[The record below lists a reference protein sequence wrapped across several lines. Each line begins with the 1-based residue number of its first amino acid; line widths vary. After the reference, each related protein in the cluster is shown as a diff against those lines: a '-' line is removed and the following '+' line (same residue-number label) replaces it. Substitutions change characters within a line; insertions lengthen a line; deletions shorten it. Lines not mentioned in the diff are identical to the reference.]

1 MDFPARFK
9 QLRKES
15 GLTQQDIANVV
26 FVDKTTVS
34 KWELGANY
42 PNQNVQTALADFFKV
57 SVDYLLGRTDIRN
70 ANITPPSEAVID
82 MPIIGSVRAGMDG
95 NVVQEETGET
105 RPIAASAVHGRPD
118 DYFVLRVRGDS
129 MYPEV
134 LDGDCVLVRKTPS
147 VESGSMAVVLYDG
160 DCATVK
166 WVRYIEGEDWVDLVP
181 NNPTFPPAR
190 ISGADLENCKI
201 LGEVVDIMRTPKKR
215 NW

>member
-1 MDFPARFK
+1 MEFSSRIRE
-9 QLRKES
+9 LRKER
-15 GLTQQDIANVV
+15 GLKQQDIADML
-26 FVDKTTVS
+26 FIDKTTVS
-34 KWELGANY
+34 KWEVGANF
-42 PNQNVQTALADFFKV
+42 PNQNIQNALADFFGV
-57 SVDYLLGRTDIRN
+57 TVDYLLGRSDSRT
-70 ANITPPSEAVID
+70 TPLPSDGVIEY
-82 MPIIGSVRAGMDG
+82 PVIGSVRAGMGG
-95 NVVQEETGET
+95 NVVSEETGDT
-105 RPIAASAVHGRPD
+105 RLVAASAVHGRAD

-166 WVRYIEGEDWVDLVP
+166 WVRYVEGEDWVDLIP

>member
-1 MDFPARFK
+1 MRLKELRAERGLNQTELARELGTT
-9 QLRKES
+9 QSNIS
-15 GLTQQDIANVV
+15 GWETG
-26 FVDKTTVS
+26 
-34 KWELGANY
+34 KWEADN
-42 PNQNVQTALADFFKV
+42 TALQQIADFFGV
-57 SVDYLLGRTDIRN
+57 TVDYLLGRSDSRT
-70 ANITPPSEAVID
+70 APLPSDGVIEY
-82 MPIIGSVRAGMDG
+82 PVIGSVRAGMGG
-95 NVVQEETGET
+95 NVVSEETGDT
-105 RPIAASAVHGRPD
+105 RLVAASAVHGRAD

-166 WVRYIEGEDWVDLVP
+166 WVRYVEGEDWVDLVP

>member
-1 MDFPARFK
+1 MRLKELRAERGLNQTELARELGTT
-9 QLRKES
+9 QSNIS
-15 GLTQQDIANVV
+15 GWETG
-26 FVDKTTVS
+26 
-34 KWELGANY
+34 KWEADN
-42 PNQNVQTALADFFKV
+42 TALQQIADFFGV
-57 SVDYLLGRTDIRN
+57 TVDYLLGRSDSRT
-70 ANITPPSEAVID
+70 APLPSDGVIEY
-82 MPIIGSVRAGMDG
+82 PVIGSVRAGMGG
-95 NVVQEETGET
+95 NVVSEETGDT
-105 RPIAASAVHGRPD
+105 RLVAASAVHGRAD
-118 DYFVLRVRGDS
+118 DYFVLRVRGDN

-166 WVRYIEGEDWVDLVP
+166 WVRYVEGEDWVDLVP

>member
-1 MDFPARFK
+1 MRLRE
-9 QLRKES
+9 LRKER
-15 GLTQQDIANVV
+15 GMKQIELCQHLG
-26 FVDKTTVS
+26 VS
-34 KWELGANY
+34 QGNLSNWENGVYEPDTYYLKKI
-42 PNQNVQTALADFFKV
+42 ADFFGV
-57 SVDYLLGRTDIRN
+57 TVDYLLGRSDSRT
-70 ANITPPSEAVID
+70 APLPSDGVIEY
-82 MPIIGSVRAGMDG
+82 PVIGSVRAGMGG
-95 NVVQEETGET
+95 NVVSEETGDT
-105 RPIAASAVHGRPD
+105 RLVAASAVHGRAD

-166 WVRYIEGEDWVDLVP
+166 WVRYVEGKDWVDLIP

>member
-1 MDFPARFK
+1 MEFSSRIRE
-9 QLRKES
+9 LRKER
-15 GLTQQDIANVV
+15 GLKQQDIADML
-26 FVDKTTVS
+26 FIDKTTVS
-34 KWELGANY
+34 KWEVGANF
-42 PNQNVQTALADFFKV
+42 PNQNIQNALADFFGV
-57 SVDYLLGRTDIRN
+57 TVDYLLGRSDSRT
-70 ANITPPSEAVID
+70 APLPSDGVIEY
-82 MPIIGSVRAGMDG
+82 PVIGSVRAGMGG
-95 NVVQEETGET
+95 NVVSEETGDT
-105 RPIAASAVHGRPD
+105 RLVAASAVHGRAD

-147 VESGSMAVVLYDG
+147 VESGSRAVVLYEG

-166 WVRYIEGEDWVDLVP
+166 WVRYVEGEDWVDLIP

>member
-1 MDFPARFK
+1 MEFSSRIRE
-9 QLRKES
+9 LRKER
-15 GLTQQDIANVV
+15 GLKQQDIADML
-26 FVDKTTVS
+26 FIDKTTVS
-34 KWELGANY
+34 KWEVGANF
-42 PNQNVQTALADFFKV
+42 PNQNIQNALADFFGV
-57 SVDYLLGRTDIRN
+57 TVDYLLGRSDSRT
-70 ANITPPSEAVID
+70 TPLPSDGVIEY
-82 MPIIGSVRAGMDG
+82 PVIGSVRAGMGG
-95 NVVQEETGET
+95 NVVSEETGDT
-105 RPIAASAVHGRPD
+105 RLVAVSAVHGRAD

-134 LDGDCVLVRKTPS
+134 LDGDCVLVRKTAS

-166 WVRYIEGEDWVDLVP
+166 WVRYVEGEDWVDLIP

>member
-1 MDFPARFK
+1 MRLKELRAERGLNQTELARELGTT
-9 QLRKES
+9 QSNIS
-15 GLTQQDIANVV
+15 GWETG
-26 FVDKTTVS
+26 
-34 KWELGANY
+34 KWEADN
-42 PNQNVQTALADFFKV
+42 TALQQIADFFGV
-57 SVDYLLGRTDIRN
+57 TVDYLLGRSDSRT
-70 ANITPPSEAVID
+70 APLPSDGVIEY
-82 MPIIGSVRAGMDG
+82 PVIGSVRAGMGG
-95 NVVQEETGET
+95 NVVSEETGDT
-105 RPIAASAVHGRPD
+105 RLVAASAVHGRAD

-166 WVRYIEGEDWVDLVP
+166 WVRYVEGEDWVDLIP

-190 ISGADLENCKI
+190 IFGADLENCKI

>member
-1 MDFPARFK
+1 MRLKELRAERGLNQTELARELGTT
-9 QLRKES
+9 QSNIS
-15 GLTQQDIANVV
+15 GWETG
-26 FVDKTTVS
+26 
-34 KWELGANY
+34 KWEADN
-42 PNQNVQTALADFFKV
+42 TALQQIAGFFGV
-57 SVDYLLGRTDIRN
+57 TVDYLLGRSDSRT
-70 ANITPPSEAVID
+70 APLPSDGVIEY
-82 MPIIGSVRAGMDG
+82 PVIGSVRAGMGG
-95 NVVQEETGET
+95 NVVSEETGDT
-105 RPIAASAVHGRPD
+105 RLVAASAVHGRAD

-166 WVRYIEGEDWVDLVP
+166 WVRYVEGEDWVDLVP

-190 ISGADLENCKI
+190 IFGADLENCKI

>member
-1 MDFPARFK
+1 MLSEKLKALREKRGLSQVDLASLIGISNNLYNKYEKKNVRPTYETLIKLARALQVPVTELLDADDLFSAELVIDFP
-9 QLRKES
+9 
-15 GLTQQDIANVV
+15 V
-26 FVDKTTVS
+26 
-34 KWELGANY
+34 
-42 PNQNVQTALADFFKV
+42 
-57 SVDYLLGRTDIRN
+57 
-70 ANITPPSEAVID
+70 
-82 MPIIGSVRAGMDG
+82 IGSVRAGMGG
-95 NVVQEETGET
+95 NVVSEETGEI
-105 RPIAASAVHGRPD
+105 RSVAASAVHGRAD

-160 DCATVK
+160 DYATVK
-166 WVRYIEGEDWVDLVP
+166 WVRYVEGEDWVDLIP

-215 NW
+215 SW

>member
-1 MDFPARFK
+1 MEFSSRIRE
-9 QLRKES
+9 LRKER
-15 GLTQQDIANVV
+15 GLKQQDIADML
-26 FVDKTTVS
+26 FIDKTTVS
-34 KWELGANY
+34 KWEVGANF
-42 PNQNVQTALADFFKV
+42 PNQNIQNALADFFGV
-57 SVDYLLGRTDIRN
+57 TVDYLLGRSDSRT
-70 ANITPPSEAVID
+70 TPLPSDGVIEY
-82 MPIIGSVRAGMDG
+82 PVIGSVRAGMGG
-95 NVVQEETGET
+95 NVVSEETGDT
-105 RPIAASAVHGRPD
+105 RLVAVSAVHGHAD

-134 LDGDCVLVRKTPS
+134 LDGDCVLVRKTAS

-166 WVRYIEGEDWVDLVP
+166 WVRYVEGEDWVDLIP

>member
-1 MDFPARFK
+1 MRLRE
-9 QLRKES
+9 LRKER
-15 GLTQQDIANVV
+15 GMKQIELCQHLG
-26 FVDKTTVS
+26 VS
-34 KWELGANY
+34 QGNLSNWENGVYEPDTYYLKKI
-42 PNQNVQTALADFFKV
+42 ADFFGV
-57 SVDYLLGRTDIRN
+57 TVDYLLGRSDSRT
-70 ANITPPSEAVID
+70 TPLPSDGVIEY
-82 MPIIGSVRAGMDG
+82 PVIGSVRAGMGG
-95 NVVQEETGET
+95 NVVSEETGDT
-105 RPIAASAVHGRPD
+105 RLVAASAVHGRAD

-134 LDGDCVLVRKTPS
+134 LDGDCVLVRKMPS

-166 WVRYIEGEDWVDLVP
+166 WVRYVEGEDWVDLIP

-215 NW
+215 SW

>member
-1 MDFPARFK
+1 MRLRE
-9 QLRKES
+9 LRKER
-15 GLTQQDIANVV
+15 GMKQIELCQHLG
-26 FVDKTTVS
+26 VS
-34 KWELGANY
+34 QGNLSNWENGVYEPDTYYLKKI
-42 PNQNVQTALADFFKV
+42 ADFFGV
-57 SVDYLLGRTDIRN
+57 TVDYLLGRSDSRT
-70 ANITPPSEAVID
+70 APLPSDGVIEY
-82 MPIIGSVRAGMDG
+82 PVIGSVRAGMGG
-95 NVVQEETGET
+95 NVVSEETGDT
-105 RPIAASAVHGRPD
+105 RLVAASAVHGRAD

-147 VESGSMAVVLYDG
+147 VESGSMAVGLYDG
-160 DCATVK
+160 DCATGK
-166 WVRYIEGEDWVDLVP
+166 WGRYVEGEDWGDLVP